1 MHLIDANPLVIET
14 ALLWVKTLHLLFLKG
29 DHEEVFYIIAKHIY
43 DYGSEEIQSLWQVV
57 EKRHVIPSKGNL
69 GRLKTSF
76 TYAFIELNQPSLDF
90 TDTLL
95 EVLRKGGDTD
105 SNAAIVC
112 SLIGATVGYSR
123 IPSYFRH
130 RILKYVVSFIQRERI
145 NW

>member
-14 ALLWVKTLHLLFLKG
+14 ALIWVKALHLLFLKG
-29 DHEEVFYIIAKHIY
+29 DHEEAFYLISKSIY
-43 DYGSEEIQSLWQVV
+43 DSGSEELQNLWQIV
-57 EKRHVIPSKGNL
+57 EKGSIIPSKGNL

-76 TYAFIELNQPSLDF
+76 TYAFIELNQPTLNF
-90 TDTLL
+90 TDTLI

-112 SLIGATVGYSR
+112 SLIGAAVGYSS

-130 RILKYVVSFIQRERI
+130 KI
-145 NW
+145 